1 MKTLIISPTY
11 NESKN
16 IATLIHQVFNRN
28 PDYHMLIVDD
38 SSPDGT
44 SKIVEEFMLSN
55 SNINIIKRKSKNGL
69 GSAYIE
75 GFKYALNNNY
85 DYVMQI
91 DADLSHNPEDLG
103 RLKNKSTTYDLVIG
117 SRYINGISIVNWPL
131 SRLILSYFANL
142 YARLITGVPIKDL
155 TAGFKAWKSD
165 TLHLINFNECSSQ
178 GYCFQIETTF
188 RASQKNCKIKEHPIT
203 FTDRTV
209 GESKMDRS
217 VVIEAIL
224 KVWLFGFWRL
234 FRLKR

>member
-1 MKTLIISPTY
+1 MKKLIILPTY
-11 NESKN
+11 NEAKN
-16 IATLIHQVFNRN
+16 ISKTIDILLSLDIALDIIV
-28 PDYHMLIVDD
+28 VDD
-38 SSPDGT
+38 NSPDGT
-44 SKIVEEFMLSN
+44 ADLVKNNYQDSVIV
-55 SNINIIKRKSKNGL
+55 KVRPKKDGL
-69 GSAYIE
+69 GSAYVFAF
-75 GFKYALNNNY
+75 GWALENGY
-85 DYVMQI
+85 DSIIQM
-91 DADLSHNPEDLG
+91 DADLSHDPKEVPHMFALLSENDLI
-103 RLKNKSTTYDLVIG
+103 IG
-117 SRYINGISIVNWPL
+117 SRYHGGLRVINWPVR
-131 SRLILSYFANL
+131 RLYISYFANL

-188 RASQKNCKIKEHPIT
+188 RASQKNCKIIEHPIT